1 MRRIFLNPSDER
13 SYIVR
18 DTDGSLHILDKEPA
32 SPATWEA
39 RRPYKGAPPLQ
50 GQELSTRILMPYLA
64 KG

>member
-50 GQELSTRILMPYLA
+50 DR
-64 KG
+64 KNVV